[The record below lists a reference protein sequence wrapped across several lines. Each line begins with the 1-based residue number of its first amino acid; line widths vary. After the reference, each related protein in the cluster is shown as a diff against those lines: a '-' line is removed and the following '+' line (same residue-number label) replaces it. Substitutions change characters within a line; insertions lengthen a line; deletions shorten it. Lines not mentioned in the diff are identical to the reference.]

1 MKKLLLASVLTGAM
15 SVPAFAQMSH
25 DMSCADFMAMD
36 ANAQMEAL
44 GQMAGDGMAADNM
57 AADDMAGDDMGSD
70 DMAADDMAADDM
82 AADDMAADDMA
93 ADDMMAED
101 TVTAEAVAA
110 ACADN
115 PDMMV
120 SDAMMQAGSN

>member
-1 MKKLLLASVLTGAM
+1 MKKFLLASVLTGAM
-15 SVPAFAQMSH
+15 SFPAFAQMSH

-36 ANAQMEAL
+36 ADAQMEAL
-44 GQMAGDGMAADNM
+44 GQMAGSGMAADNM
-57 AADDMAGDDMGSD
+57 AADS
-70 DMAADDMAADDM
+70 MAADDMTS
-82 AADDMAADDMA
+82 
-93 ADDMMAED
+93 DDMMAED

-120 SDAMMQAGSN
+120 SDAMMKAGGH